1 MERMEIHVGQ
11 KPAKKGVTLTAAI
24 LMLVFAVLQSV
35 QMTDQK
41 NRRWSALLDGEIL
54 VDGQL
59 SLMVPALWR
68 RAPAEGTYVLRLEG
82 ELPSEP
88 GQFMFS
94 VVRRQ
99 VRDVM
104 SIDEALNDAVI
115 GNRGFSVL
123 QLANVSCRF
132 AGAGVPMRG
141 YHWFGLGDQPVYLR
155 VIIAEHPSGGLIV
168 LTLRVVGGTDG
179 AVRGLLRH
187 IAAAADWK
195 RPT

>member
-1 MERMEIHVGQ
+1 MEIHIGQ

-24 LMLVFAVLQSV
+24 LMLVIAVLQSV

-41 NRRWSALLDGEIL
+41 NRRWSALLDGEVL

-59 SLMVPALWR
+59 SLMVPAQWR
-68 RAPAEGTYVLRLEG
+68 SAPAEGTYVLRLEG

-88 GQFMFS
+88 GQFLFS
-94 VVRRQ
+94 VVRRPIQ
-99 VRDVM
+99 DVM
-104 SIDEALNDAVI
+104 SIDETLSDAVM

-123 QLANVSCRF
+123 PLANVPCRF
-132 AGAGVPMRG
+132 AGAAATMRG

-155 VIIAEHPSGGLIV
+155 VIIAEDPSGGLIV

-179 AVRGLLRH
+179 AARGLLRH

-195 RPT
+195 TPT